1 MRFPI
6 LKDFSLAPVPLRA
19 GLSLDSAAA
28 INRTRE
34 RGTVVAVVGNGKGGC
49 GKSTLAMKAAIGFVR
64 QCRGVLVIDADADA
78 EQQKIVKWRRSA
90 VSPNPEVAACEPAAI
105 VEVRARRIGDADA
118 VLIDLPGR
126 DVHALAQVL
135 DCADILIS
143 PAKPSRQD
151 LSELGR
157 FVRAAQAR
165 KCPHVAVF
173 NEATRESTEEMIGL
187 RAEVAEYGPFLPI
200 AIQQI
205 SSYRRIYGYGRGV
218 LDIRPPDPARANFEK
233 VFPTISARSRAEDGK
248 VMSAERPS
256 QPVNLAQL
264 LDGQGRPS
272 YADLASWYVD
282 YALRKTPSD

>member
-1 MRFPI
+1 MRLPI
-6 LKDFSLAPVPLRA
+6 LKDFSLGPVPLRE
-19 GLSLDSAAA
+19 GLSLDNAAA
-28 INRTRE
+28 INRARE

-49 GKSTLAMKAAIGFVR
+49 GKSTLAMNAAIGFVR
-64 QCRGVLVIDADADA
+64 QGRRVLVIDADA
-78 EQQKIVKWRRSA
+78 EQQTIVKWRRSA

-105 VEVRARRIGDADA
+105 VEVLARRIGDADA

-165 KCPHVAVF
+165 KCPHVVVF

-187 RAEVAEYGPFLPI
+187 RAEFAEFGPFLPI

-218 LDIRPPDPARANFEK
+218 LDIRPPNPARANFEK
-233 VFPTISARSRAEDGK
+233 VFPTISAAIERAHELRMARS
-248 VMSAERPS
+248 
-256 QPVNLAQL
+256 
-264 LDGQGRPS
+264 
-272 YADLASWYVD
+272 
-282 YALRKTPSD
+282 